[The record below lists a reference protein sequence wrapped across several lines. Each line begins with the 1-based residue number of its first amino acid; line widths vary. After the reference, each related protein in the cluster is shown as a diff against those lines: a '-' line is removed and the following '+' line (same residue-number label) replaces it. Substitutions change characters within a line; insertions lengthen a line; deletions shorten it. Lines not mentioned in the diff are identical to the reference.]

1 MKVYIL
7 IKQMKI
13 IKMMPAEA
21 RRLWERYNITPF
33 EITRLTQIFN
43 LDKINNTNN
52 INKRYKHVVEQER
65 SQNWPYTKK
74 SHAYWLAR
82 KTFMQKFFMLD
93 DWVKDLFKSTLVNFK
108 EGDGDKI
115 NTLLEN
121 N

>member
-1 MKVYIL
+1 
-7 IKQMKI
+7 MKI

-21 RRLWERYNITPF
+21 RRLWERYNITPI
-33 EITRLTQIFN
+33 EVTRLTQIFN

-52 INKRYKHVVEQER
+52 INKKYHQVLVQER
-65 SQNWPYTKK
+65 AQRGPNTTKL
-74 SHAYWLAR
+74 HTYWLAR

-93 DWVKDLFKSTLVNFK
+93 DWVKDLFKSALVNFK
-108 EGDGDKI
+108 EGDGDEI